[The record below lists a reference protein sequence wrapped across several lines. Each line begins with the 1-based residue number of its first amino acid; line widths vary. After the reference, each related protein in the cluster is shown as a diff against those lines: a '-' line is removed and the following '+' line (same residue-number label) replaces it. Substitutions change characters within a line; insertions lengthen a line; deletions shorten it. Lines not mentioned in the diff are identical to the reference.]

1 MNTPSHRKPVPP
13 PLCYQHQYTFLL
25 SYTLTSR
32 VEREMSLDMV
42 NDVLDVMAVDLTDDG
57 LFSFMDNTVSG
68 KKHVQSIHRQGRL
81 T

>member
-1 MNTPSHRKPVPP
+1 VDTPSHRESLSP

-25 SYTLTSR
+25 SYTLISR

-42 NDVLDVMAVDLTDDG
+42 NDALDVMAVDLTDDG

-68 KKHVQSIHRQGRL
+68 ENTYSLFTVRDG
-81 T
+81 